1 MSSTHSKR
9 RGFTLVELLVVI
21 AIIGILVGMLLPA
34 VQAVREA
41 ARRATCLNNIRQ
53 VVLACHIYE
62 SGNQRFPPGSSAP
75 NGTGAGE
82 NFGESLL
89 VPLLPFVDQNN
100 LFDSYRGLGG
110 TIQQRLIVAS
120 NTSVSLFL
128 CPSATQ
134 EDEVVTIVDQGA
146 NTTHYYGALGDYT
159 NSTATSGFTFPVVD
173 TGLGVTGY
181 AGYSGMFSPWSTNPT
196 MPDMQTARY
205 IRTKARTFGD
215 ARDGASNT
223 VAMLEKSR
231 SSNLNSSVPYT
242 PVYSGWA
249 FGHESVASS
258 GLVGQI
264 FSSNSVGANAINQNS
279 AAFSINS
286 LPMGSNHPGGALV
299 AMVDGSSQFV
309 SDQVTVDIIRAMN
322 GIRDG
327 QVAAFE

>member
-75 NGTGAGE
+75 NGSAAEE

-110 TIQQRLIVAS
+110 TMQQRLIAAS
-120 NTSVSLFL
+120 NTNVPLFL

-134 EDEVVTIVDQGA
+134 EDEIVTIADQGE
-146 NTTHYYGALGDYT
+146 NTTHYYGSLGDYT
-159 NSTATSGFTFPVVD
+159 GFSAPNGFTYPVVD
-173 TGLGVTGY
+173 TGGGSAAY

-196 MPDMQTARY
+196 MPNLQPAFYT
-205 IRTKARTFGD
+205 RTKARTFGD

-249 FGHESVASS
+249 FGHESVAST
-258 GLVGQI
+258 GLVSQI
-264 FSSNSVGANAINQNS
+264 FSSNSVGSNAINQNNQP
-279 AAFSINS
+279 FSINS

-309 SDQVTVDIIRAMN
+309 SDQVTVGIIRAMN

>member
-100 LFDSYRGLGG
+100 LFDVYRGLGG

-146 NTTHYYGALGDYT
+146 NTTHYYGALGDY
-159 NSTATSGFTFPVVD
+159 SGMFSAIYPVVD
-173 TGLGVTGY
+173 TGGGSITY
-181 AGYSGMFSPWSTNPT
+181 AGYSGMFSPWSTNPI
-196 MPDMQTARY
+196 MPDKQPARY

-264 FSSNSVGANAINQNS
+264 FSSNSVGVNAINQNS
-279 AAFSINS
+279 ADFSINS

-309 SDQVTVDIIRAMN
+309 SDQVTLDIIRAMN